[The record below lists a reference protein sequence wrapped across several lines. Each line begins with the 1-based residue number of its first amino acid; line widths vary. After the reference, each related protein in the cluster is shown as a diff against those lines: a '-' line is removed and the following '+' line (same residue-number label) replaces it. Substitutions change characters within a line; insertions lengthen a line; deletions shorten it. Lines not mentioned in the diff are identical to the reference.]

1 MRGKTDHTRE
11 AAALALARRHHGAV
25 ARQQLLALGFT
36 PKAIERRLETARL
49 EAVFR
54 GAYAWGGVE
63 LSQEG
68 WWMAAILAVD
78 EEKAAISHES
88 GVAFYEIGRTK
99 LLRPVHLSLPA
110 VGRRQERGG
119 IVVHRRRAPFEVV
132 ERNGIRVTTPECT
145 IIDMAARQSREDTEE
160 MISQAV
166 IKRLTTEES
175 LRAAAGA
182 AGRRPGAA
190 TLRRIMDIRAFRF
203 TRSGAERA
211 FIPIALRAGLGMP
224 LVNHV
229 VHGYEVD
236 FFFPEI
242 GLVVEIDGFTY
253 HQTAAQRAKDLERD
267 QILSSEHDLIVVR
280 FSAGQVRYEA
290 DHVERVLAA
299 ERRKHAVAVH
309 A

>member
-1 MRGKTDHTRE
+1 
-11 AAALALARRHHGAV
+11 
-25 ARQQLLALGFT
+25 
-36 PKAIERRLETARL
+36 
-49 EAVFR
+49 
-54 GAYAWGGVE
+54 
-63 LSQEG
+63 
-68 WWMAAILAVD
+68 MAAVLAVD

-88 GVAFYEIGRTK
+88 AVAFYDVGRRK

-110 VGRRQERGG
+110 VGRRQQRQG

-166 IKRLTTEES
+166 IKRLTTEVK
-175 LRAAAGA
+175 LRAAADA

-236 FFFPEI
+236 FFFSDI

-267 QILSSEHDLIVVR
+267 QVLSSEHNLVVRR
-280 FSAGQVRYEA
+280 FSAGQIRYEA
-290 DHVERVLAA
+290 ERVERVLAA
-299 ERRKHAVAVH
+299 ERAKHAVAAH